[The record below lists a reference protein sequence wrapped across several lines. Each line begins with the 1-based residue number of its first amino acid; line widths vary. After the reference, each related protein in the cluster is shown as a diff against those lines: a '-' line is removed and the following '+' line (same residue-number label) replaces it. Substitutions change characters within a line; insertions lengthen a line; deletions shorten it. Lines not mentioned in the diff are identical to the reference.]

1 LIIYGASSSLGTFAI
16 KLARASNIHPI
27 IAISGSSSSHLAP
40 LLDES
45 KGDVLIDYRIG
56 VEEMKNAVKENLNGL
71 EAHHALDAISSKGT
85 WIPVSQMLSPSTEKE
100 TSYLSVVSGA
110 NKYDE
115 EAIGEGVEVVYTY
128 CGTVHS
134 GSYRPGMPKQGN
146 VEEVRNDPEFGYLL
160 FRYLAR
166 MLADGRFSGHPF
178 VIVGDGLEGVGKGL
192 NMLKE
197 GKARG
202 NKFVFKVGEE
212 RFPSNPFA

>member
-27 IAISGSSSSHLAP
+27 IAISGGSSSHLIP

-45 KGDVLIDYRIG
+45 KGDTLVDYRIG
-56 VEEMKNAVKENLNGL
+56 IEEMKQMVKEKLNGL
-71 EAHHALDAISSKGT
+71 EAHHALDAISSKKT

-100 TSYLSVVSGA
+100 TTYLSVVSGA

-115 EAIGEGVEVVYTY
+115 EELGKGVHIVYTY

-134 GSYRPGMPKQGN
+134 GAYRPGMPKQGN
-146 VEEVRNDPEFGYLL
+146 VEEVKSDPEFGYLL

-166 MLADGRFSGHPF
+166 MMADGRFSGHPF
-178 VIVGDGLEGVGKGL
+178 IVVDGGLEGVEKGL

-202 NKFVFKVGEE
+202 NKFVFQIGQQ
-212 RFPSNPFA
+212 

>member
-1 LIIYGASSSLGTFAI
+1 LIIYGASSSVGTFAI
-16 KLARASNIHPI
+16 KLALASNIHPI
-27 IAISGSSSSHLAP
+27 IAISGGSSSHLTP

-45 KGDVLIDYRIG
+45 KGDALVDYRNGI
-56 VEEMKNAVKENLNGL
+56 EKMKEMVKEKLNGL

-85 WIPVSQMLSPSTEKE
+85 WVPLSQMLSPSTEKQ
-100 TSYLSVVSGA
+100 TTYLSVVSGA

-115 EAIGEGVEVVYTY
+115 EDLGKGVQIVYTY

-134 GSYRPGMPKQGN
+134 GAYLPGMPKQGN
-146 VEEVRNDPEFGYLL
+146 AEEVKSDPEFGYLL

-166 MLADGRFSGHPF
+166 MIADGRFSGHPF
-178 VIVGDGLEGVGKGL
+178 EVVDGGLDGVGKGW

-202 NKFVFKVGEE
+202 NKFVFKIGQQ
-212 RFPSNPFA
+212 